1 MSETTSQGLSGVA
14 ETSLITLYL
23 RAMESQR
30 PDGLIKDE
38 KAVAL
43 VVRLGGGQIVY
54 VPGWQ
59 NRLIVA
65 AARSGLYA
73 FLLGVLKV
81 FLSRSRRTVAEKSQL
96 ARQ

>member
-1 MSETTSQGLSGVA
+1 MSETTNQGLSGVS
-14 ETSLITLYL
+14 ETLLIPLYI

-30 PDGLIKDE
+30 PDVLIKDE
-38 KAVAL
+38 RAVEL
-43 VVRLGGGQIVY
+43 VARLGEGQTVY

-73 FLLGVLKV
+73 FLLGVLKA
-81 FLSRSRRTVAEKSQL
+81 FLSRSRAL
-96 ARQ
+96 

>member
-1 MSETTSQGLSGVA
+1 MSGTTNPNLSGVA
-14 ETSLITLYL
+14 ETLLIPLYI

-30 PDGLIKDE
+30 PDVLIKDE
-38 KAVAL
+38 RAVEL
-43 VVRLGGGQIVY
+43 VARLGEGQTVY

-73 FLLGVLKV
+73 FLLGVLKA
-81 FLSRSRRTVAEKSQL
+81 FLSRSRAL
-96 ARQ
+96 